1 MASSQTLQNGK
12 VNKQGK
18 KGKNPLFIKKLQ
30 KFNNNSFFSK
40 NLAALTLTL

>member
-30 KFNNNSFFSK
+30 KFNNSFFSK